1 MSIRKFLLRFTM
13 LSLLLTG
20 VGRADDSARPRRMRS
35 GMVEYEL
42 SVSGM
47 GSTVKGTRTEWF
59 DDYGNRMAT
68 LEKSTT
74 TTKIMGRESTE
85 VKEELMIVDGD
96 TAYSIDLLKKSG
108 FKGNIADMKKMGA
121 MMAQGMAGPG
131 GVQNTREFV
140 EKNGGKWLP
149 AETFLGRKCDVI
161 EMLGVKTWTYKN
173 VNLKS
178 AGSMM
183 GITTTQVATKFEEN
197 VRVPASKFQV
207 PSGIEIEEQQMP
219 DEAAAFMRGL
229 ASGGEEDGQANLF
242 AQAMKQAQAE
252 SGDTAGES
260 EEDLGPPSTL
270 SLAKFKAAVAK
281 VQLPGMQRMPVISQD
296 GDHGLMLAGG
306 ESGFTLMAQRAA
318 LGAQFELGAAGK
330 LSRFKHKGHDAFF
343 AQITDPDGEEMAFI
357 LVKYPEYN
365 MGLMVSGKP
374 VQPRGEL
381 MKLLAQVEL

>member
-1 MSIRKFLLRFTM
+1 MSTCKRLLPFIV
-13 LSLLLTG
+13 LSLLLTC
-20 VGRADDSARPRRMRS
+20 VGRADDAARPRGMRS
-35 GMVEYEL
+35 GLVEYEL
-42 SVSGM
+42 SASGM
-47 GSTVKGTRTEWF
+47 GSTMKGTRTEWF
-59 DDYGNRMAT
+59 DDYGNRTAT

-74 TTKIMGRESTE
+74 TTKILGRETTE
-85 VKEELMIVDGD
+85 VKEDLSIVDGD
-96 TAYSIDLLKKSG
+96 TAYSIDLVKKTG
-108 FKGNIADMKKMGA
+108 YKGNIAEMKKMGA

-131 GVQNTREFV
+131 GVQNTRDFV

-161 EMLGVKTWTYKN
+161 EMLGVKTWTYKG

-197 VRVPASKFQV
+197 VRVPAAKFAV
-207 PSGIEIEEQQMP
+207 PAGIKIEEQQMP

-229 ASGGEEDGQANLF
+229 SSGGEEDSQANLF

-252 SGDTAGES
+252 SGDESGES
-260 EEDLGPPSTL
+260 DEDLGPPSTL
-270 SLAKFKAAVAK
+270 ALPKFKAAVAK
-281 VQLPGMQRMPVISQD
+281 VQLPGLQRMPVISQD
-296 GDHGLMLAGG
+296 GDHGLILAGG
-306 ESGFTLMAQRAA
+306 ESGFTIMAQRAA

-343 AQITDPDGEEMAFI
+343 AQMTDPDGEEMAFI

-374 VQPRGEL
+374 VQPRAEL